1 MTETSKRLADKVAVI
16 TGGGV
21 GIGKGICELLAQ
33 HGARIAIID
42 LNDETGNAVASQIR
56 ANGGDAAFF
65 HCDVGVES
73 DITAMVKAVEAAF
86 GGIDILVN
94 NAGVHLTKGTL
105 ETTLE
110 DWDRCIAVD
119 LRGVWLCAKYC
130 APAMMAQGGGAI
142 VNISSVQGVQTQVN
156 FTAYGAAKAG
166 VIGMTR
172 NMALDL
178 APAIRVNCILPGYIW
193 TPLYD
198 RWLLNQKDPDGTH
211 QAVQELQPLKR
222 IGFPR
227 DVAQGCLF
235 LASDEASWITGT
247 TLTIDGGLTAR
258 LHN

>member
-1 MTETSKRLADKVAVI
+1 MADGVQRLAGKIAVV
-16 TGGGV
+16 TGGGN
-21 GIGKGICELLAQ
+21 GIGKGIGELFAEEGACVVILDNNDEA
-33 HGARIAIID
+33 GRATAARIEAA
-42 LNDETGNAVASQIR
+42 GGKAS
-56 ANGGDAAFF
+56 FH
-65 HCDVGVES
+65 HCDIGVEA
-73 DITAMVKAVEAAF
+73 DIAAMAQAVTAAY
-86 GGIDILVN
+86 GGTDILVN

-105 ETTLE
+105 ETSTDE
-110 DWDRCIAVD
+110 WDRCIAVD
-119 LRGVWLCAKYC
+119 LRGAWLCTKYLV
-130 APAMMAQGGGAI
+130 PAMQARGRGSV

-178 APAIRVNCILPGYIW
+178 APAIRVNCVLPGYIW

-198 RWLLNQKDPDGTH
+198 RWLEHQPAGTH
-211 QAVQELQPLKR
+211 ESVQELQPLKR
-222 IGFPR
+222 IGLPR

-235 LASDEASWITGT
+235 LAGDESSWITGT

>member
-1 MTETSKRLADKVAVI
+1 MADSGKRLAGKVTVV
-16 TGGGV
+16 TGGGA
-21 GIGKGICELLAQ
+21 GIGKGICELFAQ
-33 HGARIAIID
+33 HGARIAVID
-42 LNDETGNAVASQIR
+42 IKDEMGSAVASHIR

-65 HCDVGVES
+65 HGDVGVES
-73 DITAMVKAVEAAF
+73 DIIAMVKAVVAAF

-105 ETTLE
+105 ETTLNE
-110 DWDRCIAVD
+110 WERCIAVD
-119 LRGVWLCAKYC
+119 LRGVWLCTKYC
-130 APAMMAQGGGAI
+130 APVMMARGSGAV

-198 RWLLNQKDPDGTH
+198 HWLLDQTDPDGTH
-211 QAVQELQPLKR
+211 QTVQELQPLKR
-222 IGFPR
+222 IGLPR

-247 TLTIDGGLTAR
+247 SLTIDGGLTSR